1 MSSLLQPEDRVLS
14 TLNADGSRRWINP
27 KLVKGK
33 LWKRR
38 RVIAWLLIA
47 LFVVLPHVMVGGRQ
61 WVFLDFLHREF
72 TFFGKTFFPTDTLML
87 AIGMIMLFVLI
98 FFVTALFG
106 RVWCGWACPQTVYLD
121 FLFRPIDRWLGFAKG
136 GKGKVA
142 SLPFPARRVIRWGV
156 YVVIS
161 FFLANTFLAY
171 FVGSQTLRTWVIGS
185 PIDHVA
191 GFIFVILVTGLML
204 FNFLF
209 FREQL
214 CMIACPYGRFQ
225 SVMLDGSSLVVG
237 YDRKRGEPRGKA
249 KRRKAGSDVSLKV
262 VKDEPA
268 QGDCVDCNLCVAV
281 CPTGIDIRDGLQL
294 ECIHCAACIDACN
307 SVMTKIGREPGLIRY
322 SSQQALE
329 TGKWRML
336 RPRVILY
343 PILLLILALGM
354 AVTVGDKTTFDA
366 LLVREKGLPFNVLES
381 GEIANQAR
389 LRLTNRTP
397 EERAYS
403 VKGEPGLTLVIEDSN
418 IQVEPREIVSER
430 VLILA
435 EPGFFE
441 GTSGRRDVTLTVT
454 DDQGA
459 ERIVRYRMFGPT
471 GG

>member
-1 MSSLLQPEDRVLS
+1 MSALLQPEDRVLS

-27 KLVKGK
+27 KLVKGA

-38 RVIAWLLIA
+38 RVVAWALIVV
-47 LFVVLPHVMVGGRQ
+47 FVALPHIMVGGRQ
-61 WVFLDFLHREF
+61 WFFLDFLHREF
-72 TFFGKTFFPTDTLML
+72 TLFGKTFFPTDTLML

-98 FFVTALFG
+98 FFITALFG

-121 FLFRPIDRWLGFAKG
+121 FLFRPIDRLLGFAKG
-136 GKGKVA
+136 GRGRLA
-142 SLPFPARRVIRWGV
+142 SLPFPVRRVTRWGV

-171 FVGSQTLRTWVIGS
+171 FVGSHALRTWVIGS
-185 PIDHVA
+185 PLEHIA
-191 GFIFVILVTGLML
+191 GFVFVLLVTGLML

-225 SVMLDGSSLVVG
+225 SVMLDQSSLVVG
-237 YDRKRGEPRGKA
+237 YDRVRGEPRGKA
-249 KRRKAGSDVSLKV
+249 RRAKKSPDVSLRV
-262 VKDEPA
+262 VKDKPA

-307 SVMTKIGREPGLIRY
+307 SVMTKLGRDPGLIRY
-322 SSQQALE
+322 SSQRALE
-329 TGKWRML
+329 TGRWRML
-336 RPRVILY
+336 RPRVVLY
-343 PILLLILALGM
+343 PILLIILGIGM

-366 LLVREKGLPFNVLES
+366 LLVRSAGMPFNVLES
-381 GEIANQAR
+381 GEITNQAR

-397 EERAYS
+397 EPRVYEI
-403 VKGEPGLTLVIEDSN
+403 VGEPGLRLVIEDAS
-418 IQVEPREIVSER
+418 VELGPREMVSER
-430 VLILA
+430 VLIVA
-435 EPGFFE
+435 EPGFFK
-441 GTSGRRDVTLTVT
+441 GTRGRRDVQLTVT

-459 ERIVRYRMFGPT
+459 ERVMRYRMFGPT